1 MRSKEGDDT
10 ESLSL
15 PVDLIIEILM
25 KLPPRSLSRLICVSK
40 LWLSIIHGKYFNDLY
55 LTRSSTRP
63 RLLLHRYCHDTRRS
77 HYSSLSSRLSLVDSI
92 TLPGCQI
99 SPPVR
104 GLICCVDHDS
114 SIVVIGNPST
124 GQFLTLT
131 HDAIT
136 DKIFFGYDPV
146 NDLYKVLSMN
156 FFHDIDGSVVLEKS
170 QVLTLG
176 GAQES
181 WRVIECKYP
190 YYPGTQGICHNG
202 VVYYGAWS
210 NLTDRRSVVVGFD
223 LRYEEFSLITLPED
237 VQIVSRFESDLV
249 RYNGKIALVNVSLTR
264 KFDLWVLMDVKKHEW
279 SKYSVVAP
287 TCDFFRCRG
296 TIETGELIFE
306 QLYFGDQF
314 SILYYDPKQDKA
326 RRVDLERSGD
336 TTSSGRKLFVDHVES
351 PMFLPRKFI
360 H

>member
-1 MRSKEGDDT
+1 MADEGSQGGPATATETDGVISEPISVLVGATVAVTSGEENDNEDDVH
-10 ESLSL
+10 E
-15 PVDLIIEILM
+15 
-25 KLPPRSLSRLICVSK
+25 
-40 LWLSIIHGKYFNDLY
+40 
-55 LTRSSTRP
+55 
-63 RLLLHRYCHDTRRS
+63 
-77 HYSSLSSRLSLVDSI
+77 
-92 TLPGCQI
+92 
-99 SPPVR
+99 
-104 GLICCVDHDS
+104 
-114 SIVVIGNPST
+114 
-124 GQFLTLT
+124 
-131 HDAIT
+131 
-136 DKIFFGYDPV
+136 DKG
-146 NDLYKVLSMN
+146 SE
-156 FFHDIDGSVVLEKS
+156 SVVERVKDGDEKEEEDDEYS
-170 QVLTLG
+170 HTFVKE
-176 GAQES
+176 A
-181 WRVIECKYP
+181 
-190 YYPGTQGICHNG
+190 G
-202 VVYYGAWS
+202 VVSCFVDVSCLIVLQNSMLLAWS

-223 LRYEEFSLITLPED
+223 LRSEEFSLITLPED

>member
-15 PVDLIIEILM
+15 PVDLIIEILT
-25 KLPPRSLSRLICVSK
+25 KLPPRSLSRLIGVSK

-63 RLLLHRYCHDTRRS
+63 RLLLHRSCHDTRRS
-77 HYSSLSSRLSLVDSI
+77 HYSSLSSGLSLGDSI

-99 SPPVR
+99 SPQVR

-114 SIVVIGNPST
+114 R
-124 GQFLTLT
+124 
-131 HDAIT
+131 
-136 DKIFFGYDPV
+136 
-146 NDLYKVLSMN
+146 
-156 FFHDIDGSVVLEKS
+156 
-170 QVLTLG
+170 

-223 LRYEEFSLITLPED
+223 LRSEEFSLITLPED

>member
-1 MRSKEGDDT
+1 MRSKEGDGT

-15 PVDLIIEILM
+15 PVDLIIEILT

-114 SIVVIGNPST
+114 N
-124 GQFLTLT
+124 
-131 HDAIT
+131 
-136 DKIFFGYDPV
+136 
-146 NDLYKVLSMN
+146 
-156 FFHDIDGSVVLEKS
+156 GSVVLEKS

-181 WRVIECKYP
+181 WRVIES
-190 YYPGTQGICHNG
+190 
-202 VVYYGAWS
+202 WS

-223 LRYEEFSLITLPED
+223 LRYEDLITLPED

>member
-1 MRSKEGDDT
+1 MRSKEGDET
-10 ESLSL
+10 ESRSL
-15 PVDLIIEILM
+15 PVDLIIEILT

-63 RLLLHRYCHDTRRS
+63 RLLLHRYSHDTRSS
-77 HYSSLSSRLSLVDSI
+77 HYSSLSKNQLSLVDSV
-92 TLPGCQI
+92 TLPGLQI

-104 GLICCVDHDS
+104 GLICCVDHYS

-131 HDAIT
+131 DVIT
-136 DKIFFGYDPV
+136 DQIFFGYDPV

-156 FFHDIDGSVVLEKS
+156 FVHNIDRSVVIEKS

-176 GAQES
+176 GGQES
-181 WRVIECKYP
+181 WRMIECKYP
-190 YYPGTQGICHNG
+190 YYPGTQGKCHNG

-210 NLTDRRSVVVGFD
+210 NLTDRRSVVVCFD
-223 LRYEEFSLITLPED
+223 LRSEEFSLITLPED
-237 VQIVSRFESDLV
+237 VQIVSYIESDLV
-249 RYNGKIALVNVSLTR
+249 SYNGKIALVNVSR
-264 KFDLWVLMDVKKHEW
+264 NCEFDLWVLMDVKRHEW
-279 SKYSVVAP
+279 SKYSVVVP

-314 SILYYDPKQDKA
+314 SILYYHPEQDKA
-326 RRVDLERSGD
+326 RRVDLDRSGD
-336 TTSSGRKLFVDHVES
+336 TMSGCRKLFLNHVES
-351 PMFLPRKFI
+351 PIFLPRKFI

>member
-15 PVDLIIEILM
+15 PVDLIIEILT

-77 HYSSLSSRLSLVDSI
+77 HYSSLSSEPSLGDSI

-131 HDAIT
+131 DAIT
-136 DKIFFGYDPV
+136 DIIFFGYDPV
-146 NDLYKVLSMN
+146 NDLYKVLSMY
-156 FFHDIDGSVVLEKS
+156 FVHDIDGSVVLEKS

-223 LRYEEFSLITLPED
+223 LRSEEFSLITLPED
-237 VQIVSRFESDLV
+237 VKIVSRFESDLV

-306 QLYFGDQF
+306 QFYFGDQF

-326 RRVDLERSGD
+326 RRVDLERRGD
-336 TTSSGRKLFVDHVES
+336 TTSGGRKLFVDHVES

>member
-15 PVDLIIEILM
+15 PVDLIIEILT

-77 HYSSLSSRLSLVDSI
+77 HYSSLSSEPSLGDSI

-114 SIVVIGNPST
+114 R
-124 GQFLTLT
+124 
-131 HDAIT
+131 
-136 DKIFFGYDPV
+136 
-146 NDLYKVLSMN
+146 
-156 FFHDIDGSVVLEKS
+156 
-170 QVLTLG
+170 

-190 YYPGTQGICHNG
+190 YYPGTQGICYNG

-223 LRYEEFSLITLPED
+223 LRSEEFSLITLPED
-237 VQIVSRFESDLV
+237 VQIISRFESDLV

-306 QLYFGDQF
+306 QFYFGDQF

-326 RRVDLERSGD
+326 RRVDLERRGD
-336 TTSSGRKLFVDHVES
+336 TTSGGRKLFVDHVES

>member
-1 MRSKEGDDT
+1 MRSKEGDGT

-15 PVDLIIEILM
+15 PVDLIIEILT

-114 SIVVIGNPST
+114 N
-124 GQFLTLT
+124 
-131 HDAIT
+131 
-136 DKIFFGYDPV
+136 
-146 NDLYKVLSMN
+146 
-156 FFHDIDGSVVLEKS
+156 GSVVLEKS

-181 WRVIECKYP
+181 WRVIES
-190 YYPGTQGICHNG
+190 
-202 VVYYGAWS
+202 WS

>member
-15 PVDLIIEILM
+15 PVDLIIEILT
-25 KLPPRSLSRLICVSK
+25 KLPPRSLSRLICLSK

-77 HYSSLSSRLSLVDSI
+77 HYSSLSGGLSLGDSI

-99 SPPVR
+99 SPPVH

-114 SIVVIGNPST
+114 R
-124 GQFLTLT
+124 
-131 HDAIT
+131 
-136 DKIFFGYDPV
+136 
-146 NDLYKVLSMN
+146 
-156 FFHDIDGSVVLEKS
+156 
-170 QVLTLG
+170 

-190 YYPGTQGICHNG
+190 YYPGTQGICYNG

-223 LRYEEFSLITLPED
+223 LRSEEFSLITLPED
-237 VQIVSRFESDLV
+237 VQIISRFESDLV

>member
-15 PVDLIIEILM
+15 PVDLIIEILT

-77 HYSSLSSRLSLVDSI
+77 HYSSLSSEPSLGDSI

-131 HDAIT
+131 DAIT
-136 DKIFFGYDPV
+136 DIIFFGYDPV
-146 NDLYKVLSMN
+146 NDLYKVLSMY
-156 FFHDIDGSVVLEKS
+156 FVHDIDGSVVLEKS

-223 LRYEEFSLITLPED
+223 LRSEEFSLITLPED
-237 VQIVSRFESDLV
+237 VKIVSRFESDLV
-249 RYNGKIALVNVSLTR
+249 RYNGNIALVNVSLTR

-306 QLYFGDQF
+306 QFYFGDQF

-326 RRVDLERSGD
+326 RRVDLERRGD
-336 TTSSGRKLFVDHVES
+336 TTSGGRKLFVDHVES